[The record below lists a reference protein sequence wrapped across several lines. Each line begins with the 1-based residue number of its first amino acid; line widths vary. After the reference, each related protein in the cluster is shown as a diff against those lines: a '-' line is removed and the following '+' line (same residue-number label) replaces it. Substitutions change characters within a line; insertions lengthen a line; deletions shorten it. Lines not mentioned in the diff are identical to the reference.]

1 MFGILRTSLSA
12 ILLVVGS
19 AITAAGQDAVD
30 QPTLSAPQDGFAAL
44 QTALEDA
51 DQDYSLVGA
60 NNLRHFYEL
69 LGYRYAWSGEGAA
82 EQHARMAMAALSRAD
97 EEGLD
102 PIDYGG
108 NAYPLASAS
117 QFSEDALAEQDLLLS
132 DAVFRYAS
140 NVRMGRVAPDEVS
153 SLVSLETQTFDAAGA
168 LADALENDSLASF
181 FSELPPPHRQYARL
195 KSELS
200 YYRQLSDQG
209 GWPQLPT
216 QSEILLTEDD
226 PRIPLLRQR
235 LAVEFPD
242 LDLLG
247 SIGDLRILDTAV
259 RSYQER
265 SGLEVDSRVGPRTLE
280 MLNVSVAWR
289 IEQIKANMER
299 WRWMPRQ
306 FEQRYI
312 SVNVPDATLEV
323 IEGNERV
330 LRSRV
335 IVGNV
340 RTTTPM
346 FRAEVTGVT
355 ANPPWNVPAS
365 IARNEMLPRLQ
376 SDPRYLADRNMI
388 LVNAP
393 EGDPY
398 GLSVDWTAI
407 SRGTFPYQVRQLPGS
422 GNALGE
428 IKLELPNK
436 FSVFLHDTSAR
447 DLFSRMDRFL
457 SHGCVRVQAINDLA
471 SYLLAQNSDYGPAA
485 LDDAIASEKTT
496 LLRFSETVP
505 VYILYWTAV
514 TNVDGTFGFRR
525 DIYSRDEQLVAVM
538 ENRNASRVAFE
549 GNLGCPLPS

>member
-1 MFGILRTSLSA
+1 ML
-12 ILLVVGS
+12 GS

-30 QPTLSAPQDGFAAL
+30 QPNLSAPQDGFAAL

-51 DQDYSLVGA
+51 DQNYSLVGA
-60 NNLRHFYEL
+60 NNLRRFYEL
-69 LGYRYAWSGEGAA
+69 LGYHYAWSGEGTA
-82 EQHARMAMAALSRAD
+82 EQHAQMAMMALSRAD

-102 PIDYGG
+102 PIDYG
-108 NAYPLASAS
+108 ATSYPLAPPS
-117 QFSEDALAEQDLLLS
+117 QFSEDAVAERDLLLS
-132 DAVFRYAS
+132 DAVLRYAS
-140 NVRMGRVAPDEVS
+140 DARVGRVAPDQVS

-168 LADALENDSLASF
+168 LADALPNDTLASF

-216 QSEILLTEDD
+216 QSEIVLTEGD
-226 PRIPLLRQR
+226 PRIPLLRER
-235 LAVEFPD
+235 LAIEFPD
-242 LDLLG
+242 LNLLASFDDLQ
-247 SIGDLRILDTAV
+247 ILDTAV
-259 RSYQER
+259 RLYQEQN
-265 SGLEVDSRVGPRTLE
+265 GLEVDGRVGPRTLE
-280 MLNVSVAWR
+280 MLNVPVAWR

-393 EGDPY
+393 EGDPH
-398 GLSVDWTAI
+398 GLSVDWAAI
-407 SRGTFPYQVRQLPGS
+407 SRGTFPYQVRQLPGP

-428 IKLELPNK
+428 IKLELPNR

-447 DLFSRMDRFL
+447 GLFSQTDRFL
-457 SHGCVRVQAINDLA
+457 SHGCVRVQEISDLA
-471 SYLLAQNSDYGPAA
+471 SYLLAQNSDYRPAA
-485 LDDAIASEKTT
+485 LNDAIASRKTT
-496 LLRFSETVP
+496 RLRLTDPVP

-525 DIYSRDEQLVAVM
+525 DIYSRDEQLMAAV
-538 ENRNASRVAFE
+538 ENRNTSQVAFQ